1 MSGNHDL
8 EFGKLNSTTV
18 LTEQRG
24 SVQWIT
30 INRPERRNAIN
41 EDVTTGI
48 AAGIRQAMD
57 NPDCRAIVLTAAGD
71 KAFCAGGDL
80 RPSLDGSPFKPDHSS
95 IKHFVV
101 DLFKVVEDC
110 QLPIIA
116 RVNGH
121 ALAGGLGLVC
131 MCDLAVASDNAL
143 FGTPETK
150 IGLFPATILT
160 YMLRILPR
168 RKLMEMCITGEPFSA
183 AEALDMG
190 LVNYVVPV
198 EELDRKVDW
207 LLNRI
212 VDKSPTGVRLGK
224 AGLHAMQDMTMREA
238 LEYTQLLLPFM
249 SQTEDAAEGMAAFTD
264 KRAPDW
270 PGR

>member
-1 MSGNHDL
+1 M
-8 EFGKLNSTTV
+8 
-18 LTEQRG
+18 LTHLLGQKF
-24 SVQWIT
+24 
-30 INRPERRNAIN
+30 
-41 EDVTTGI
+41 EDVAEKI
-48 AAGIRQAMD
+48 RAYRMAWREAGHPGNGKVSLMLHTF
-57 NPDCRAIVLTAAGD
+57 VGD
-71 KAFCAGGDL
+71 DEDEVRETVREPMKEYL
-80 RPSLDGSPFKPDHSS
+80 KSS
-95 IKHFVV
+95 V
-101 DLFKVVEDC
+101 DLLRRASWSSPTFKQKADATGVTPQEVFEKQELTDEETEA
-110 QLPIIA
+110 LLD
-116 RVNGH
+116 H
-121 ALAGGLGLVC
+121 AFERYYQTSG
-131 MCDLAVASDNAL
+131 L

-190 LVNYVVPV
+190 LVNYVVSA

-249 SQTEDAAEGMAAFTD
+249 SQSEDAAEGMAAFTD

>member
-1 MSGNHDL
+1 MS
-8 EFGKLNSTTV
+8 ELNSLAV
-18 LTEQRG
+18 LVEKKG
-24 SVQWIT
+24 PVQWIT

-41 EDVTTGI
+41 EAVTTGI
-48 AAGIRQAMD
+48 AAGIKSAMG
-57 NPDCRAIVLTAAGD
+57 NPEIRAVVLTGAGE

-80 RPSLDGSPFKPDHSS
+80 RPSLEGTPFKTDHSDLR
-95 IKHFVV
+95 HFVV
-101 DLFKVVEDC
+101 DLFKTIEEC
-110 QLPIIA
+110 TLPIIA

-131 MCDLAVASDNAL
+131 MCDLAIASDNAL

-168 RKLMEMCITGEPFSA
+168 RKLMEMCITGESFPA
-183 AEALDMG
+183 NEALEMG
-190 LVNYVVPV
+190 LVNYTVPPDQ
-198 EELDRKVDW
+198 LDEKVDW
-207 LLNRI
+207 LLSRI
-212 VDKSPTGVRLGK
+212 VDKTPTGIRLGK

-249 SQTEDAAEGMAAFTD
+249 SQTEDAAEGMRAFQE
-264 KRAPDW
+264 KRPPNW
-270 PGR
+270 TGR